1 MKYISL
7 KRIADIFFS
16 SISIVILFPL
26 ILMIGILI
34 KVNSRGPIF
43 YLAKR
48 SGLDGELFYIIKLR
62 TMYFN
67 AHTTKMTTSSN
78 DDRVTSLGFYLRRYK
93 IDELP
98 QLVNVLLGH
107 MSIVGPRPE
116 LPYYTKMYSKKEEKI
131 LSVRPGITDFASVEY
146 YNLNKLIPD
155 HESNNFFEENI
166 LKKKNMLR
174 LKYAN
179 EISFL
184 TDCKIFFFTIIKI
197 LKVII
202 NK

>member
-1 MKYISL
+1 M
-7 KRIADIFFS
+7 
-16 SISIVILFPL
+16 
-26 ILMIGILI
+26 
-34 KVNSRGPIF
+34 N
-43 YLAKR
+43 
-48 SGLDGELFYIIKLR
+48 GELFYILKLR

-67 AHTTKMTTSSN
+67 AHTTKMNTSSN

-146 YNLNKLIPD
+146 YNLNNLIPD
-155 HESNNFFEENI
+155 NDSNNFFE
-166 LKKKNMLR
+166 
-174 LKYAN
+174 
-179 EISFL
+179 
-184 TDCKIFFFTIIKI
+184 KIY
-197 LKVII
+197 
-202 NK
+202 